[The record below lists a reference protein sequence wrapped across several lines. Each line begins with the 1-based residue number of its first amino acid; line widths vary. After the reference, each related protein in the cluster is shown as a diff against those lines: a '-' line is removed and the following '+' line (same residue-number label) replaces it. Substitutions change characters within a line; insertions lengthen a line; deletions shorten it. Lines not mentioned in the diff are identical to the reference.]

1 MKISTLLGALAFA
14 SLVLGIIGCD
24 KTGVSSQKD
33 TPAFGIIR
41 SEASF
46 DYKGGTGLIE
56 LSDGDFAVSLPKG
69 SETWVTVTKIGTRA
83 LRLDVQPNASSETR
97 NTLVTV
103 DKTGEKVYVP
113 VTQTGKKDFAA
124 LSDLRFK
131 PEGGSE
137 EFALDFDNKAEISI
151 EGNPSWISVEVVDGK
166 SLFVDVVPN
175 TRAVIRKALV
185 KVSAGLY
192 EETFTV
198 TQDALLNFK
207 PGKLVYADILGSY
220 TFTGFIGDEEYSVP
234 VSVEA
239 LEKGKTVLMKG
250 LAIDFVLEV
259 DEAANLL
266 RMKSN
271 QILPEDVYYL
281 ISSGLGENQC
291 SIIDLLGDGKAEF
304 NASPEEDSGRYRFI
318 FKSPNKANCEVKT
331 EDENGELVGTGV
343 FKEPTGVLLLDLKNN
358 GFYYGPD
365 GNRLGVFFNFYMIQD

>member
-175 TRAVIRKALV
+175 TRAVVRKALV

>member
-175 TRAVIRKALV
+175 TRVVVRKALV